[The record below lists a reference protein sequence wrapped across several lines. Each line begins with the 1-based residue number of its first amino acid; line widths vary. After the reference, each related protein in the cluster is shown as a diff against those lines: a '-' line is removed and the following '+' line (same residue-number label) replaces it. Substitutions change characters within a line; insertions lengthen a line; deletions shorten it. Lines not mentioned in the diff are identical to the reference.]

1 MTVDFSKAK
10 APNPFLSL
18 SERTTYLIRQMTRP
32 YLLILF
38 HKVLK
43 IPTCFLKKLQKRQ
56 EKFFNKFTLSYHAF
70 IDNYDIIEKT

>member
-1 MTVDFSKAK
+1 MIIPMTVDFSKAK

-43 IPTCFLKKLQKRQ
+43 IPTCFLKKLQK
-56 EKFFNKFTLSYHAF
+56 KAGKIF
-70 IDNYDIIEKT
+70 